1 MSRFDTESTNIIINI
16 LKGGIAM
23 DDIICYIEQKDVFTV
38 YEAAR
43 YLTVSTKT
51 VYHLMHTGQLDYIK
65 IGCRYKIE
73 AFAIREYLDKLH
85 SEL

>member
-1 MSRFDTESTNIIINI
+1 
-16 LKGGIAM
+16 M
-23 DDIICYIEQKDVFTV
+23 DAIICYIEQKDVFTV

-51 VYHLMHTGQLDYIK
+51 VYRLMHTGQLKYIK

-73 AFAIREYLDKLH
+73 ASAIREYLDSLR
-85 SEL
+85 

>member
-38 YEAAR
+38 YETAR

-73 AFAIREYLDKLH
+73 ASAIRVYLDNLR
-85 SEL
+85 